1 MLAPELISS
10 PDVTADPQVNFTQG
24 QGYLA
29 RQPYLSLQAAPATDP
44 DLFRLTAVHRRP
56 RRCATSFASL
66 DVVYVLRDVAEKLR
80 GVRFTRRRGEAT
92 WCGCPYFRIRLQYII
107 KAVSMFDRMY
117 YVDLKNPPSDPP
129 PDDAIYD
136 VFKMMGLTPL
146 ITPTFQAGA
155 LTSRDHTVWF
165 NTAGCTSQL
174 MVSCTIALP
183 EIFFDG
189 FDRPMCVQH
198 TLRALNT
205 LPPSL
210 AARQNQRA
218 SALPNASGPTDT
230 EGGPAGDSMT
240 DVAAPP
246 PRRTGSGEFG
256 RYGHLVTTQRPHHG
270 WAKPRIGASF
280 PEWVKVSSR
289 ISILTPKARQTGT
302 IHQVSYAPGPD
313 GWMIFGIPCTPTHYE
328 IGFNDPDDEDDDEDT
343 DVNVFVEGDI
353 VSTTPLIPSPAMG
366 KLILTHTLLYLPRN
380 NIPRKYLRKMAAA
393 THGAF
398 ATLTDPEARLA
409 AISAQPRAHQ
419 SVVNE
424 CDPAPVLTV
433 ADTLSYKHTGGL
445 LQPPTAWKQA
455 SFLV

>member
-80 GVRFTRRRGEAT
+80 G
-92 WCGCPYFRIRLQYII
+92 YII

-174 MVSCTIALP
+174 M
-183 EIFFDG
+183 
-189 FDRPMCVQH
+189 R
-198 TLRALNT
+198 
-205 LPPSL
+205 
-210 AARQNQRA
+210 
-218 SALPNASGPTDT
+218 
-230 EGGPAGDSMT
+230 
-240 DVAAPP
+240 PP

>member
-174 MVSCTIALP
+174 M
-183 EIFFDG
+183 
-189 FDRPMCVQH
+189 
-198 TLRALNT
+198 
-205 LPPSL
+205 
-210 AARQNQRA
+210 
-218 SALPNASGPTDT
+218 
-230 EGGPAGDSMT
+230 
-240 DVAAPP
+240 
-246 PRRTGSGEFG
+246 
-256 RYGHLVTTQRPHHG
+256 
-270 WAKPRIGASF
+270 PRIGASF

>member
-80 GVRFTRRRGEAT
+80 G
-92 WCGCPYFRIRLQYII
+92 YII

-174 MVSCTIALP
+174 M
-183 EIFFDG
+183 
-189 FDRPMCVQH
+189 
-198 TLRALNT
+198 
-205 LPPSL
+205 
-210 AARQNQRA
+210 
-218 SALPNASGPTDT
+218 
-230 EGGPAGDSMT
+230 
-240 DVAAPP
+240 
-246 PRRTGSGEFG
+246 
-256 RYGHLVTTQRPHHG
+256 
-270 WAKPRIGASF
+270 PRIGASF

>member
-1 MLAPELISS
+1 
-10 PDVTADPQVNFTQG
+10 
-24 QGYLA
+24 
-29 RQPYLSLQAAPATDP
+29 
-44 DLFRLTAVHRRP
+44 
-56 RRCATSFASL
+56 
-66 DVVYVLRDVAEKLR
+66 
-80 GVRFTRRRGEAT
+80 
-92 WCGCPYFRIRLQYII
+92 
-107 KAVSMFDRMY
+107 
-117 YVDLKNPPSDPP
+117 
-129 PDDAIYD
+129 
-136 VFKMMGLTPL
+136 MMGLTPL